1 MHLLVH
7 VLEHS
12 FFDTLKLVPFLFAT
26 YLAMEAFEHYTGDK
40 TDEIVRRAGVAGP
53 AIGALLGM
61 VPQCGFSAVAATLY
75 SARVVTLGTVIAVFL
90 STSDEMIPILVAEQ
104 APVMLIAKVLV
115 IKVVVAMIA
124 GFVIDFALRITHRDG
139 DHQTH
144 VHDMCEHEHCNCND
158 GVLKSAVK
166 HTLQVT
172 FFIFLVSLALDFV
185 IEMVGEESLSNL
197 MAGNPA
203 ASVVA
208 AAVVGLIPNCAAS
221 VAITEL
227 YLQGALSAGA
237 MIGGLLTGAGVGVLV
252 LFRTNRPM
260 KSNVTIA
267 VLLLLIGIVAG
278 GVLTVAGLAL

>member
-7 VLEHS
+7 VLEHA
-12 FFDTLKLVPFLFAT
+12 FFDTLKLVPFLFVT

-40 TDEIVRRAGVAGP
+40 ADEMVRRAGAAGP
-53 AIGALLGM
+53 AIGAVLGM
-61 VPQCGFSAVAATLY
+61 FPQCGFSAVAATLY

-90 STSDEMIPILVAEQ
+90 STSDEMVPILVAEQ
-104 APVMLIAKVLV
+104 VSVMLIAKVLA
-115 IKVVVAMIA
+115 IKVIVAMIA
-124 GFVIDFALRITHRDG
+124 GFAIDFVLKFTHRDG

-144 VHDMCEHEHCNCND
+144 VHDMCEHEHCSCND

-172 FFIFLVSLALDFV
+172 FFIFLVSLALDFA
-185 IEMVGEESLSNL
+185 IEMVGEESLSNF

-203 ASVVA
+203 ASVITSA
-208 AAVVGLIPNCAAS
+208 IVGLIPNCAAS

-227 YLQGALSAGA
+227 YLQGALGAGA

-260 KSNVTIA
+260 KSNVAIA
-267 VLLLLIGIVAG
+267 ALMLLIGIVVG
-278 GVLTVAGLAL
+278 GILTAANLTL